1 MRCSVPQRWRHFKGI
16 VPHRLNKSFAFCFVN
31 FIRTVVLA
39 VTSACHA
46 HARAVAAG
54 ELLLGAAGQLE
65 HRCVGGGERARFR
78 VVVNCPVVRA
88 DQQGA
93 LFGIGGCKK
102 LFVILVF
109 GFPQREIGI
118 VPKKRVLP

>member
-1 MRCSVPQRWRHFKGI
+1 MLVMLVMVMVAPAGHVDAG
-16 VPHRLNKSFAFCFVN
+16 
-31 FIRTVVLA
+31 
-39 VTSACHA
+39 
-46 HARAVAAG
+46 AVAAG

-65 HRCVGGGERARFR
+65 HRCVGGSQRARFG

-93 LFGIGGCKK
+93 LLRIGGCEKI
-102 LFVILVF
+102 FVLLVF

-118 VPKKRVLP
+118 VPKKWVLP